1 MSLIS
6 RRTAQLAIGVHSTA
20 STSLQEDSFF
30 GVLQGLLNQCAER
43 PRNIVQAR
51 FGLGSEAPKT
61 LDAIGKKY
69 GITRERV
76 RQIVRS
82 VARDIGNRKKN
93 EELKLKEVCD
103 RIVSTI
109 ESKSGILTQEALY
122 AILAQG
128 DNHEVGAI
136 RFFVENFVEVTPLKE
151 TAQREQ
157 CLSTQGFQPKQW
169 DELIRTVDA
178 IFNEHPSTLSEKQL
192 FASVVKRLPAFE
204 IARVFDYLRVSRMFK
219 QNVFGVWGRAEWEDV
234 TPKGTRDKIY
244 LILKSFKKPL
254 HFREITDLIDENGL
268 QKNNRKTHYQTV
280 HNELIKDKR
289 FVLVGRGIYALE
301 EWGYEQGT
309 IRDII
314 TKILREAKRSLT
326 RDEIFE
332 KISVLREAKRSTV
345 VINLNTHFQKVGKD
359 AYMVRENK

>member
-1 MSLIS
+1 MPLIS
-6 RRTAQLAIGVHSTA
+6 RRKAQLAISVHSKV
-20 STSLQEDSFF
+20 STSLQENSFF
-30 GVLQGLLNQCAER
+30 YFLQELLNQCAER

-51 FGLGSEAPKT
+51 FGLGSEGPKT

-82 VARDIGNRKKN
+82 VVRDIRNRKK
-93 EELKLKEVCD
+93 EEVKLKEMCD
-103 RIVSTI
+103 RIISTI
-109 ESKSGILTQEALY
+109 ESKSGILTQEELY
-122 AILAQG
+122 TILAQG

-136 RFFVENFVEVTPLKE
+136 RFFIENFVEVRSLKQ
-151 TAQREQ
+151 TAQQEQ
-157 CLSTQGFQPKQW
+157 CLATQGFQQKQW
-169 DELIRTVDA
+169 NELIRTVDV

-192 FASVVKRLPAFE
+192 FASVVKRLPVFE
-204 IARVFDYLRVSRMFK
+204 ITRVFDYLRVSRMFK
-219 QNVFGVWGRAEWEDV
+219 KNVFGMWGRAEWEDV

-244 LILKSFKKPL
+244 LILKSLKKPL
-254 HFREITDLIDENGL
+254 HFREITNLIDENGL

-289 FVLVGRGIYALE
+289 FVLVGRGIYALDG
-301 EWGYEQGT
+301 WGYEQGT
-309 IRDII
+309 IRDLI

-359 AYMVRENK
+359 AYMVKENK